1 MRKYLLAA
9 AFLFLAAST
18 AHGQCL
24 LTYET
29 ESLPAFFFDTPA
41 HFQTVACSGPQ
52 PSPFSVFNN
61 PLPDGFHLT
70 PKGKLI
76 GKPKVEMDTVVF
88 ITVTDDAGCSLT
100 QAFTLVVFPES
111 GPPV

>member
-9 AFLFLAAST
+9 AFLFLAASA

-29 ESLPAFFFDTPA
+29 ETLAPFFVDTPGQ
-41 HFQTVACSGPQ
+41 FQIVAVSGTEPYT
-52 PSPFSVFNN
+52 FSVYNN
-61 PLPDGFHLT
+61 TLPDDFHLT
-70 PKGKLI
+70 NKGKLI
-76 GKPKVEMDTVVF
+76 GKPKVEMDTVVYV
-88 ITVTDDAGCSLT
+88 TVTDAAGCSLT